1 MANVCL
7 LHSILLLLAQL
18 SWKHVVYAI
27 EWPISCIDTTKLCI
41 TASAISDLFQLL
53 NFYSL
58 GARSRHNHFVLYVFF
73 CVCMSVISILFTWF
87 PLTFLGVYFFFIW
100 ILDACAYCFFFPF
113 IMSSYFWIGEMFF
126 FLLPWTIWQMEFYFP
141 GEFKFKIRSDTFFFT
156 MLNKRYR
163 KMRMEKWRWNFILT
177 DFISIYA
184 LST

>member
-87 PLTFLGVYFFFIW
+87 PLTFFGVYFFFIW
-100 ILDACAYCFFFPF
+100 ILDACAYCFFPF
-113 IMSSYFWIGEMFF
+113 HYV
-126 FLLPWTIWQMEFYFP
+126 FLLLD
-141 GEFKFKIRSDTFFFT
+141 RRNVFFSST
-156 MLNKRYR
+156 MDNLANGVLFS
-163 KMRMEKWRWNFILT
+163 WWI
-177 DFISIYA
+177 
-184 LST
+184 